1 MKLTFL
7 GGADEVGR
15 LGALLQVRGRQVL
28 LDYGMAP
35 DDPPRYPL
43 EAPPVEAALLTH
55 AHLDHS
61 GTLPWVAGHHGAE
74 TVAAGPTP
82 DLARLLVRDA
92 RKVARAEGYRQP
104 FTAEDVEAFAAGIRQ
119 VDAGDHVDVAG
130 LAVELVP
137 SGHIPGSVMYRIHG
151 PGPTVVFTGDVNTRP
166 TRLVEAAETPD
177 CDVLVTEATYAGDRH
192 PDREAEEERFL
203 AAVRSAVERG
213 STAVVPAFATGRTQE
228 VFMILAGAGYE
239 PFVDGMGQAVV
250 DILRNHPRYLR
261 DPKAF
266 GEAVEAARM
275 VRGSRDRQR
284 ATSGGEV
291 VVTTSGMLEGGP
303 VLGYIEEVRDDPE
316 AAICLTGYQVEGTAG
331 RRLLER
337 GVFAGDG
344 AERPV
349 RADVDRFHFSSHA
362 DHDDIVGFVEACD
375 PEAVVL
381 CHSEDRQAVAR
392 DLDGV
397 EVVTPETGATV
408 PLT

>member
-15 LGALLQVRGRQVL
+15 LGALLEVRGRRVL

-35 DDPPRYPL
+35 DDPPQYPL

-74 TVAAGPTP
+74 TVAAGPTG

-92 RKVARAEGYRQP
+92 RKVARAKGYQQP
-104 FTAEDVEAFAAGIRQ
+104 FTDHDVEAFTRSIRE
-119 VDAGDHVDVAG
+119 VDVGDHVDAG
-130 LAVELVP
+130 GVPVELLP
-137 SGHIPGSVMYRIHG
+137 AGHIPGSAMYRVHG
-151 PGPTVVFTGDVNTRP
+151 PGPTLLFTGDVNPRA
-166 TRLVEAAETPD
+166 TRLVDGAETPD

-192 PDREAEEERFL
+192 PDRAREEERFL
-203 AAVRSAVERG
+203 ETVASAVDRG
-213 STAVVPAFATGRTQE
+213 STALVPAFATGRTQE
-228 VFMILAGAGYE
+228 VLMILADAGYE
-239 PFVDGMGQAVV
+239 PYVDGMGQAVV
-250 DILRNHPRYLR
+250 DILRNHASYLR
-261 DPKAF
+261 DPEAF

-316 AAICLTGYQVEGTAG
+316 AAVGLTGYQVEGTAG
-331 RRLLER
+331 RRLLED
-337 GVFAGDG
+337 GVFGGDG

-349 RADVDRFHFSSHA
+349 RATVDRFHFSSHG

-375 PEAVVL
+375 PETVVL
-381 CHSEDRQAVAR
+381 CHSEDREAVAG
-392 DLDGV
+392 DLEGV
-397 EVVTPETGATV
+397 DVVTPEAGVTV
-408 PLT
+408 SLG